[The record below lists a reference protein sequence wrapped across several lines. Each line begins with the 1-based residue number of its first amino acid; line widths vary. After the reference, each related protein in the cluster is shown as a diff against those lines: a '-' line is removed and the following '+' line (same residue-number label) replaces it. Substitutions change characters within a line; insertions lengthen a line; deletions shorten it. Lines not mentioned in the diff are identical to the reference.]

1 MLSYLTSKQVA
12 EWEAYSQLE
21 PFGERHRDWH
31 FGKLVSMM
39 VNMFGGKQ
47 AKEYAP
53 SDFVKPNR
61 IDYERQLSK
70 RQAKQSGAAIK
81 EFFKMF
87 KKMQNGED

>member
-1 MLSYLTSKQVA
+1 
-12 EWEAYSQLE
+12 
-21 PFGERHRDWH
+21 
-31 FGKLVSMM
+31 MM

-53 SDFVKPNR
+53 ADFVKPNR
-61 IDYERQLSK
+61 IDYERQLNK
-70 RQAKQSGAAIK
+70 RQAKQSGVAIK